1 MSLKDEVV
9 CIMCQKEH
17 ACMQC
22 LDCGPNAVYCRM
34 CCFKKHDIDRHII
47 IHLSGGMVQVYSN
60 FCKQKSVSSDHSCP
74 STYEEKITIIALK
87 RKY

>member
-1 MSLKDEVV
+1 MKWKELIPTIVEVATKKMSLKDEVV
-9 CIMCQKEH
+9 RIMCQKEH

-47 IHLSGGMVQVYSN
+47 IHPSGGMGAGLFQ
-60 FCKQKSVSSDHSCP
+60 
-74 STYEEKITIIALK
+74 LL
-87 RKY
+87 